1 MSRTNLKEFSD
12 GELSLWVMN
21 DEGLYRM
28 RRNKSALFELLE
40 ELFEFT
46 EAQREE
52 LEADLQADEEEER
65 ENL

>member
-1 MSRTNLKEFSD
+1 
-12 GELSLWVMN
+12 MN

-28 RRNKSALFELLE
+28 RRNKRALFELLE

-52 LEADLQADEEEER
+52 LEADLQADEEEQEK
-65 ENL
+65 ENS